1 MGCDTGQQVSQ
12 QSVESTPASTSSE
25 HAAVEFTS
33 AAFEADVLN
42 NSKVVLVDCWAPWW
56 PPCVQLG
63 PTIDELASEYDGKA
77 VIGKLNVDDAGE
89 VAQQY
94 KVSGIPALL
103 FFKDGKE
110 VDRLVGGQ
118 SKSAIAAKLD
128 ELIGG

>member
-42 NSKVVLVDCWAPWW
+42 NSKIVLVDCWAPWW

-63 PTIDELASEYDGKA
+63 PTIDKLASEYDGKA
-77 VIGKLNVDDAGE
+77 VIGKLNVDDASE

-94 KVSGIPALL
+94 NVTGIPALL
-103 FFKDGKE
+103 FFRDGKE

-118 SKSAIAAKLD
+118 SEAAIAAKLD